1 MSQLNEKNSANKE
14 HRLPSPINNPEN
26 KVFLEAAQ
34 NNQLILKYC
43 NTCKAPHYYPRTIC
57 PHCGSDDTTWVKS
70 NGLGEIYSYTVMRRG
85 VEVPFAMAYVLLEE
99 GISMLTHLTN
109 CDFDAI
115 GVGQK
120 VKVVF
125 QETQDGQKTHLF
137 EPIV

>member
-1 MSQLNEKNSANKE
+1 MSQLNEKNLANKE
-14 HRLPSPINNPEN
+14 YRLPSPISNPEN

-34 NNQLILKYC
+34 NNQLLLKFC
-43 NTCKAPHYYPRTIC
+43 NACKEPHYYPRTIC

-85 VEVPFAMAYVLLEE
+85 VEVPFAMAYILLEE

-109 CDFDAI
+109 CDFDTI
-115 GVGQK
+115 RIGQK

-125 QETQDGQKTHLF
+125 QETEDGQKTHLF
-137 EPIV
+137 EPTV

>member
-14 HRLPSPINNPEN
+14 HRLPGPISNPEN

-43 NTCKAPHYYPRTIC
+43 NACKAPHYYPRTIC
-57 PHCGSDDTTWVKS
+57 PHCGSDDTIWVKS

-115 GVGQK
+115 CVGQK

>member
-14 HRLPSPINNPEN
+14 HRLPSPIGNAEN

-34 NNQLILKYC
+34 NNQLLLKFC
-43 NTCKAPHYYPRTIC
+43 NVCKEPHYYPRTIC

-70 NGLGEIYSYTVMRRG
+70 NGLGEIYSYTIMRRG

-99 GISMLTHLTN
+99 GISILTHLTN
-109 CDFDAI
+109 CDFDTI
-115 GVGQK
+115 RVGQK

-125 QETQDGQKTHLF
+125 QETEDGQKTHLF
-137 EPIV
+137 EPTV